1 MRNHDAQSLYALG
14 ANKKC
19 YVAAKKMQDSVNV
32 KARLKKRGTYIWN
45 LGWLVRMSKL
55 WSCLGSY
62 TPGRGCWGAKVGFP
76 RVRSSFFC
84 RHPEMVW
91 VPEVWRRSRFCTWHH
106 RRWWWWSRWWWARG
120 LEIISGT
127 RVIVSR
133 LDGSDQLA
141 KLAKR
146 RLRHF
151 LWRFFEFCEPGKRR
165 RGSRRW
171 LWCCW
176 WGSCQRCCCW
186 CWMGERSLRRRW
198 RWRWWCGCR
207 SWWRCRWWSPLDR
220 SGVFQPMLSTRPG
233 CPLGSSTW
241 NEGEVSCKFSSWEWG
256 SGVPFCGPT
265 LSGDVSLGVFLP
277 FLRFRGRGNVGMGQW
292 ERGPSGA
299 GGTNYEESGAQTRP
313 VKYVLRVLRA

>member
-1 MRNHDAQSLYALG
+1 MLRCSQ
-14 ANKKC
+14 
-19 YVAAKKMQDSVNV
+19 KMQDSVNV
-32 KARLKKRGTYIWN
+32 KARLKKGGTYIWN

-62 TPGRGCWGAKVGFP
+62 TPGRGCWWAKVGFP

-91 VPEVWRRSRFCTWHH
+91 VPEVWRRTRFCTWHR
-106 RRWWWWSRWWWARG
+106 RRWWWNRWWGARD

-133 LDGSDQLA
+133 LDCSDQLA

-151 LWRFFEFCEPGKRR
+151 LGNFFVFWEPGKRR
-165 RGSRRW
+165 WGSRRW

-176 WGSCQRCCCW
+176 WGSCERCCC
-186 CWMGERSLRRRW
+186 CWWRLGERSLRRRW
-198 RWRWWCGCR
+198 RWRWRWWCWWR
-207 SWWRCRWWSPLDR
+207 SWWRCRWGSPLDR
-220 SGVFQPMLSTRPG
+220 TGVLQSMLSTRPG

-241 NEGEVSCKFSSWEWG
+241 NEGEVSCKFWSWEWSSILWAHIIRRCVTG
-256 SGVPFCGPT
+256 YFF
-265 LSGDVSLGVFLP
+265 LSFA
-277 FLRFRGRGNVGMGQW
+277 F
-292 ERGPSGA
+292 
-299 GGTNYEESGAQTRP
+299 
-313 VKYVLRVLRA
+313 